1 MKQISSLILPILL
14 LSQLGACSRDGK
26 FSTEGAY
33 EVLRSIE
40 RSQNPDIEHP
50 IGKEMDYRE
59 YERLRKDVEENGQDE
74 GLQDCSDRALTNTQH
89 PAPCLQ

>member
-1 MKQISSLILPILL
+1 MKQITSLILPILL
-14 LSQLGACSRDGK
+14 LSLLGACSREGK
-26 FSTEGAY
+26 FSREGAY
-33 EVLRSIE
+33 EMLRSINKS
-40 RSQNPDIEHP
+40 RNADIERP

-74 GLQDCSDRALTNTQH
+74 GLQDYLDCTSTNTQH